1 MADRLQDKVA
11 LVSGAGSSGPGW
23 GNGKATAVLFGREG
37 AKVLATDINLDAAV
51 ETKRIIEAER
61 GICEVVAAYVSVAAD
76 VAAMT
81 DACIAAFGRIDV
93 LHNNVGIVEVG
104 GPVETTEESW
114 DRVNDVNLKSMF
126 LTCKQVL
133 PHMQRQGKGAI
144 VNIASVS
151 GIRWLGVPYISYAA
165 TKAAVIQFTR
175 VIALQ
180 YARSG
185 IRANTILPGMMN
197 TPMVHAPG
205 VIAAYGGSAEEMV
218 RRRDEQCPMG
228 RMGDAWDVAY
238 AALFLASDEAKYI
251 TGTELVVDGGLTV
264 NCV

>member
-1 MADRLQDKVA
+1 MGDRLKEKVA

-23 GNGKATAVLFGREG
+23 GNGKATAVLFAREG
-37 AKVLATDINLDAAV
+37 ARVLAVDINFAAAV
-51 ETKRIIEAER
+51 ETKRIIEAE
-61 GICEVVAAYVSVAAD
+61 GGVCEAVAGDVSRTDD
-76 VAAMT
+76 VAAVV
-81 DACIAAFGRIDV
+81 DACILAFGRIDV

-104 GPVETTEESW
+104 GPVETSEESW
-114 DRVNDVNLKSMF
+114 DRVNDVNMKSMF

-133 PHMQRQGKGAI
+133 PHMIRQGKGAI

-165 TKAAVIQFTR
+165 TKAAIIQFTR

-185 IRANTILPGMMN
+185 IRANSILPGMMN
-197 TPMVHAPG
+197 TPMVHAAE